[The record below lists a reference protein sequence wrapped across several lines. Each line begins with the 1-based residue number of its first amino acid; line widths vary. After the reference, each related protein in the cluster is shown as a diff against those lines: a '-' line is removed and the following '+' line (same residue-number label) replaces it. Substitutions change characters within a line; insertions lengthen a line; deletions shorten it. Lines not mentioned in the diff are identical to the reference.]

1 MPNSQPN
8 PACRNFVLR
17 TPDDDNRDRL
27 VCSECGW
34 IHYENPR
41 IIVSAVVRHGD
52 QLLLC
57 RRAIRPRY
65 GFWTLPGGFLEI
77 GETPEDGARREVS
90 EEAGADVQIRQ
101 LLSIYSVPRI
111 GHVHLVYLA
120 DMITPDFACGTES
133 LEVRLFDQVSS
144 RLPWDDLAFPVNQW
158 TLRDYLSLQG
168 SELQQ
173 PFTTRPDDLRQ
184 RISPVE
190 HHPEFPPPCAGSG
203 GRAS

>member
-1 MPNSQPN
+1 MLNHSPN

-17 TPDDDNRDRL
+17 TPDDDTRDRL

-41 IIVSAVVRHGD
+41 IIVSAVVRHGN

-77 GETPEDGARREVS
+77 GETPDEGARREVR

-101 LLSIYSVPRI
+101 LLSVYTVPRI

-120 DMITPDFACGTES
+120 DMITPDYACGTES
-133 LEVRLFDQVSS
+133 LEVKLFDQVAS

-158 TLRDYLSLQG
+158 ALRDYLSLQG
-168 SELQQ
+168 TPVQQ

-184 RISPVE
+184 RLSPVE
-190 HHPEFPPPCAGSG
+190 HHPEFPPPCVGSE
-203 GRAS
+203 GRPS